1 MFSQSRDLAELVKL
15 IIDKSKPQAEGLLGA
30 GTADLMHWWLF
41 GSEGSARSL
50 KVCKLLCI

>member
-1 MFSQSRDLAELVKL
+1 MFSQGRDLAELVKL